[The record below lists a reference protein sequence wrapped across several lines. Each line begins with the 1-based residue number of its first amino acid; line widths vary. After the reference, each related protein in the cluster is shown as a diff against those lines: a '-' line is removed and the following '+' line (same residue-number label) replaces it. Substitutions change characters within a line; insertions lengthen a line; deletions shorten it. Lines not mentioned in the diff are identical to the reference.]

1 MLSVFCKVAW
11 QLKYVNKIVDVG
23 RHVAWPAD
31 RVFVET
37 SSCVAAVLNE
47 LNRASYKHSTGATIQ
62 ILFGTKRET
71 KRKRCQFLQRDASTV
86 CGDVGGR
93 QIATQH

>member
-37 SSCVAAVLNE
+37 S
-47 LNRASYKHSTGATIQ
+47 
-62 ILFGTKRET
+62 
-71 KRKRCQFLQRDASTV
+71 
-86 CGDVGGR
+86 
-93 QIATQH
+93 